1 MKHKF
6 SKYSNIALHYSIWM
20 TTESG
25 ENVISDDRM
34 QLLIAIRQKGS
45 LMAASE
51 HMGISYRK
59 AWGDLRA
66 TERLLGFSLIEK
78 HRGGKDG
85 GASLLTEEGIRLVE
99 AYRLF
104 RDEFQEAVSHVV
116 RKFKKTIKEVEK

>member
-25 ENVISDDRM
+25 ENVISDERM